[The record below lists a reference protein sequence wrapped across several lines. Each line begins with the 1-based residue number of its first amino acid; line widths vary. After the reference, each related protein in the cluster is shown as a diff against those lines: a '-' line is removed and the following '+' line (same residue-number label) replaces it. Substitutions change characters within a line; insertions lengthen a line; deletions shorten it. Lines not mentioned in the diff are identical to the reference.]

1 MPSHTPSHKL
11 SHNPLEIPMTGPH
24 DTRSSNHPSRPGREQ
39 ITPRVDAAVVAQ
51 WQRVVDVLEDAARA
65 CDARAELHNE
75 PPEGPEFDRWIWRFD
90 GETVRSAA
98 DQLRFAAPAS
108 LPVSFPVR
116 IIGPAGRAA
125 SPAWADVDTDPLPL
139 LERAWEQL
147 ELLPDDPANVR
158 LLEATFAVADALAA
172 VRGHYE

>member
-1 MPSHTPSHKL
+1 M
-11 SHNPLEIPMTGPH
+11 NGPN
-24 DTRSSNHPSRPGREQ
+24 DTRSSTHPSRPGRAQ
-39 ITPRVDAAVVAQ
+39 ITPGDEAAVVAQ

-90 GETVRSAA
+90 GEAVRSAA

-108 LPVSFPVR
+108 LPVSFPVH
-116 IIGPAGRAA
+116 IIGPAGRTA
-125 SPAWADVDTDPLPL
+125 SSSWADVDTDPLPL